1 MGVIHA
7 PVIIRNPAEP
17 DREWKG
23 EFLVDTG
30 AIDTLVPRPQL
41 EAIGLE
47 PRAQRVYKMTDGAR
61 IAMDITG
68 CEVEIMGEFVSATVV
83 YGEPGVEP
91 LLGVTVLQS
100 AGIRVDPSAEALY
113 KVPLTGCESRP
124 RPASGAG
131 LRQEGNRE
139 WA

>member
-1 MGVIHA
+1 MGLIHA

-30 AIDTLVPRPQL
+30 AVNTMVARPHL
-41 EAIGLE
+41 EAIGLKPNNRE
-47 PRAQRVYKMTDGAR
+47 LYELADGTR
-61 IAMDITG
+61 LELETTT
-68 CEVEIMGEFVSATVV
+68 CTVEIMGQIVGSTVIF
-83 YGEPGVEP
+83 GEPGVEP

-100 AGIRVDPSAEALY
+100 AGIRIDPSAEALY

-124 RPASGAG
+124 RPARSRG
-131 LRQEGNRE
+131 
-139 WA
+139 